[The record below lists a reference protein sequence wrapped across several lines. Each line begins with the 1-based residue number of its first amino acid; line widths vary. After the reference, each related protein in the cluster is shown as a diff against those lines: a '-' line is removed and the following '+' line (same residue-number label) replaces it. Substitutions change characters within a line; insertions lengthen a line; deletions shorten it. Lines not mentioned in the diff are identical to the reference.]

1 MGFDLLIIGELALIA
16 VVAMYLG
23 KLVHSL
29 VLQVTKRLTANTKT
43 TLDDLVLQYIESPL
57 KAVVI
62 VLAVFLIAD
71 FVPNLGEVRQLMTKY
86 AMGII
91 ILLSAYIIS
100 EIVGAI
106 LKWYYLEGQK
116 ETNAKLDLT
125 LVPFLRNA
133 SRIAIMFFGITTSLA
148 TIGIDISGILTVGT
162 VAALVLGLAS
172 QESLANIFAGLALQL
187 DRPYLY
193 KDYLK
198 LVTGEVVKL
207 RKIGLR
213 STKLDDLHGS
223 TMVISNSEFAKQRIV
238 NLSKPGSEFK
248 IDLVV
253 ELPIG
258 ANLEKFE
265 SHIKSKTKEL
275 EKTHGIR
282 GISVKIQKVG
292 EKTCEAVVSYWI
304 GNYQQ
309 AGDSKDLINRA
320 SLEFISKK

>member
-1 MGFDLLIIGELALIA
+1 MAFDILIIGELALIA

-23 KLVHSL
+23 KLMHSIIL
-29 VLQVTKRLTANTKT
+29 RITKMLTANTKT
-43 TLDDLVLQYIESPL
+43 TLDDLILQYVESPL
-57 KAVVI
+57 KAIVI

-71 FVPNLGEVRQLMTKY
+71 FIPNLGEVRQLMTKY

-100 EIVGAI
+100 EIVGAV

-193 KDYLK
+193 RDYLK

-223 TMVISNSEFAKQRIV
+223 TMVLSNSEFAKQRIV

-248 IDLVV
+248 IDLVIEV
-253 ELPIG
+253 PIS

-265 SHIKSKTKEL
+265 SHIKTKANQF
-275 EKTHGIR
+275 EKEQGIKD
-282 GISVKIQKVG
+282 ISVKIQKIG
-292 EKTCEAVVSYWI
+292 DKTSQAVVSYWI
-304 GNYQQ
+304 GSYQQ
-309 AGDSKDLINRA
+309 SEESKDSINRA
-320 SLEFISKK
+320 ALDFINKK